1 MPVSRFF
8 DTNILI
14 YAFAADDPRSARA
27 ESLIAVG
34 GVIGV
39 QVLNEFT
46 NVTRRKLHWQWGQIE
61 AAFAV
66 IEVLLGP
73 ARPLTTAVHA
83 AAFVLA
89 RDHELSFYDALI
101 VAAAL
106 DAGCKVL
113 CSEDLQH
120 DRPSCLTPSN
130 RVRIRSTSSGSISIL
145 HIFSWSANRASRI
158 SRRVSNV
165 KGPGISDPSCNC
177 A

>member
-1 MPVSRFF
+1 MIETRLMHDSRFF

-27 ESLIAVG
+27 EALIAAG

-46 NVTRRKLHWQWGQIE
+46 NVTRRKLRWSWRQIE
-61 AAFAV
+61 AALIV
-66 IEVLLGP
+66 IEELLGP
-73 ARPLTTAVHA
+73 ARPLTAAVRSCA
-83 AAFVLA
+83 VMLA

-106 DAGCKVL
+106 DAGCEVL

-120 DRPSCLTPSN
+120 GQKIGALTVDNP
-130 RVRIRSTSSGSISIL
+130 
-145 HIFSWSANRASRI
+145 F
-158 SRRVSNV
+158 RR
-165 KGPGISDPSCNC
+165 
-177 A
+177 

>member
-1 MPVSRFF
+1 MPDSRFF

-27 ESLIAVG
+27 EALLAEG

-46 NVTRRKLHWQWGQIE
+46 NVTRRKLRWQWGQIE

-66 IEVLLGP
+66 IHELLGP
-73 ARPLTTAVHA
+73 ARPLTTAIHA
-83 AAFVLA
+83 RAVVLA
-89 RDHELSFYDALI
+89 RDHHLPFYDALI
-101 VAAAL
+101 VAGAL

-120 DRPSCLTPSN
+120 GQKFGAL
-130 RVRIRSTSSGSISIL
+130 RIENPFRRQGS
-145 HIFSWSANRASRI
+145 
-158 SRRVSNV
+158 
-165 KGPGISDPSCNC
+165 
-177 A
+177 